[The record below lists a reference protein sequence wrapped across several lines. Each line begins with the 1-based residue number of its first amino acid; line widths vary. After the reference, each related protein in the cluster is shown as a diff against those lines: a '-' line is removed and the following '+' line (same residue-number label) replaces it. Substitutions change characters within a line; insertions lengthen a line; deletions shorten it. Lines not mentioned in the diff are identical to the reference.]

1 MKTRV
6 LKTLRVKL
14 QRAQLWKRLKVPRR
28 NVSLLNVLEG
38 GQVWLLRVGRQASS
52 WQELAG
58 PPAVSLSLWVTV
70 EFGNS
75 TQSRLAA
82 TCTLTWPPSGCAVDY
97 TPRHL
102 QVFWGSWQGSELLL
116 HWSQRDR
123 LLHEQTAKHGF
134 DLKSSSQSNLTKK
147 KVNKRNVHILL
158 TQDPLEVT
166 ASVGLASDIT
176 QHSSVLNLKVF
187 LL

>member
-82 TCTLTWPPSGCAVDY
+82 TCTITWPPSGCAVDY

-102 QVFWGSWQGSELLL
+102 QVFWGSWQGRAQSCC
-116 HWSQRDR
+116 STD
-123 LLHEQTAKHGF
+123 HGETDYCTSRQPSMALNWKAIVSLILQKRKLIKEMCTF
-134 DLKSSSQSNLTKK
+134 CWPKIHLRSPHLWDLPATLPSTVQSST
-147 KVNKRNVHILL
+147 
-158 TQDPLEVT
+158 
-166 ASVGLASDIT
+166 
-176 QHSSVLNLKVF
+176 
-187 LL
+187 